1 MTWGAGGPRIARPLF
16 LCLALLAAAV
26 PARAGREEALAR
38 ARELELWK
46 APEWTR
52 FLHYKAVWGG
62 PRGDA
67 TEGLYLSPEGRRDP
81 RAELEASVAAFFDR
95 APAPDGDDR
104 LCGFPARRAWL
115 KARLGA
121 ALDGAPPLSCPV
133 HEQWKALLAL
143 KSATLVFS
151 SAYMSNP
158 SSMFGH
164 TFLRLGRG
172 QDDPLRDNTLNFAA
186 DTGGDGGVA
195 FALKGLAG
203 LYPGRYTAMPYHM
216 KVMEYAHIE
225 SRDLWEYRLN
235 LSPDELER
243 LGEHA
248 WEMGR
253 STFPYYFFSKNCSYQ
268 LMPALEAAAP
278 RLTLMPGSPAIVGP
292 VDTLL
297 AVTEVPGLVSEVRY
311 RPSHATTLRARRA
324 LLTAGE
330 RRAAKAFADGRVQE
344 GERLWPTDPA
354 RRALTLDAAQDLVLY
369 RHGFSPEVSPEVRRV
384 EREILV
390 RRARLDEPPRDLA
403 PPWWAVPPEQGHLRR
418 RLSVGGGARRG
429 GGFAEL
435 AWRPGYH
442 DWTDR
447 PRGFVPGAAIHGF
460 SATARYD
467 GAARRAYLHDLRL
480 VEILS
485 ATPFDSW
492 TRKPAWAV
500 GTGLD
505 TAYEKGGDPSR
516 ALVYEGHFGTGL
528 AAWPW
533 EGGELFALA
542 QLEGAAGAVLRE
554 GWRAGGALRGGAA
567 ANLGVHWRAT
577 LEGALAAHP
586 FGDPA
591 PNHRLGATLN
601 WAPSRDRAVRA
612 RVLMRGPHRE
622 AGLYA
627 ILYH

>member
-1 MTWGAGGPRIARPLF
+1 VTRGAGGPRIARPLLF
-16 LCLALLAAAV
+16 LLLALPAAA
-26 PARAGREEALAR
+26 GRDEALAR
-38 ARELELWK
+38 AREARLWD
-46 APEWTR
+46 APEWR
-52 FLHYKAVWGG
+52 RLLHYKPSGG
-62 PRGDA
+62 GWRGDA
-67 TEGLYLSPEGRRDP
+67 TEGMYFSPAGRADP
-81 RAELEASVAAFFDR
+81 RAELEAAVEALYDRRPAA
-95 APAPDGDDR
+95 DGDDR
-104 LCGFPARRAWL
+104 FCGFPARRAWL
-115 KARLGA
+115 LERLGEA
-121 ALDGAPPLSCPV
+121 ASDARSFACPRY
-133 HEQWKALLAL
+133 EEWRALLGL
-143 KSATLVFS
+143 KSATLVFA

-186 DTGGDGGVA
+186 ETGEDGALA
-195 FALKGLAG
+195 FTAKGLLG

-216 KVMEYAHIE
+216 KVQEYAHIE
-225 SRDLWEYRLN
+225 SRDLWEYPLA
-235 LSPDELER
+235 LSPEELER
-243 LGEHA
+243 LADHA

-278 RLTLMPGSPAIVGP
+278 RLTLMPGTPAIVGP

-297 AVTEVPGLVSEVRY
+297 AVTSAPGLAGEARY

-324 LLTAGE
+324 LLSSSE
-330 RRAAKAFADGRVQE
+330 RRAAKAFADGRPEE
-344 GERLWPTDPA
+344 GERLWPADA
-354 RRALTLDAAQDLVLY
+354 GRRALVLDAAQDLVLY
-369 RHGFSPEVSPEVRRV
+369 RHGFSPEVAESVRLV

-390 RRARLDEPPRDLA
+390 RRARLSDPPREPA
-403 PPWWAVPPEQGHLRR
+403 RPWWAVPPEQGHSRR
-418 RLSVGGGARRG
+418 RLSVGAGARRG

-467 GAARRAYLHDLRL
+467 GATRRAYLHDARL

-485 ATPFDSW
+485 ASPWDSW
-492 TRKPAWAV
+492 TRKPAWAA
-500 GTGLD
+500 GTGLE
-505 TAYEKGGDPSR
+505 TAYEKGGTPSR

-567 ANLGVHWRAT
+567 ANLGASWRAA
-577 LEGALAAHP
+577 LEGALSAHP

-591 PNHRLGATLN
+591 PNHRLAASLN
-601 WAPSRDRAVRA
+601 WAPSRDRALRLRGAV
-612 RVLMRGPHRE
+612 RGPHRE
-622 AGLYA
+622 IGLHA
-627 ILYH
+627 ILHH